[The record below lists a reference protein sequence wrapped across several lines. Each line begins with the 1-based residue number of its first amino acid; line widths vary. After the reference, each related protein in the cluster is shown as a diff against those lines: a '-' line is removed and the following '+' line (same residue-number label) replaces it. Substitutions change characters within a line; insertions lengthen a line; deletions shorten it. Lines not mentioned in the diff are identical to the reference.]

1 MSALAMGLLKKGCSV
16 SGSDLVK
23 NDETNKLEKLGAVIF
38 TSQVRQNIEF
48 VTSKFTNRFINFVVS
63 SAIKPENEEF
73 SYCKEKNL
81 SIKHRSEILAML
93 MRTYTALAVAGSHGK
108 TSTSTFLSTILELC
122 TRNSSSITGGI
133 IPIYNSNCHL
143 ENTKYLVAEVDE
155 SDGTIDK
162 YKSDIGIINNI
173 DFDHCDHFSNL
184 SEVISSFKSFAK
196 NSKKLLLNF
205 DCETSRNNFNS
216 NYKWSNTTAKNV
228 AYAIIPTE
236 INSKYTI
243 GKYYENG
250 NFISS
255 LNIPIPGLHNLSNI
269 TAAIAASRMIGV
281 DFIEIKKNLKY
292 LKLPKKRFEFR
303 GQIDERSLY
312 DDYAHHPNE
321 IKETIKLG
329 RLFIKQKNNNEFQ
342 KNRLVALFQ
351 PHRYSRVKQFNKEF
365 AEELSKADV
374 IYVTSIYGAGEG
386 NEDKIT
392 SKIITD
398 LIYKTSLKH
407 EINILDLRPIFLQL
421 KDKPLYFK
429 TDTHWNKLAASI
441 AYEKTIDELNKI
453 YNAGIQKVNYNITDN
468 YIGGGDL
475 SRFLKISEYLP
486 QDYENKYEFD
496 FSRNDEICIGKLNK
510 FPACKN
516 EPNREINIHA
526 HVSNE
531 FTINS
536 NPINDSNLLFVGDS
550 YSKYNSQLFNFTF
563 STIIRYSHYNINGKT
578 LSNFI
583 KNKYQPN
590 IAIYS
595 ITERQLYYDE
605 IVREP

>member
-1 MSALAMGLLKKGCSV
+1 MDKKLLLKSHFHFIGIGGIGMSALAIGLLKRGCSV

-23 NDETNKLEKLGAVIF
+23 NDETKKLEKLGAVIF
-38 TSQVRQNIEF
+38 TYQIRQNIEF
-48 VTSKFTNRFINFVVS
+48 VISKFTNKLINFVVS

-73 SYCKEKNL
+73 LYCREKNL

-93 MRTYTALAVAGSHGK
+93 MRNYTTLAVAGSHGK

-143 ENTKYLVAEVDE
+143 ENTKFLVAEVDE
-155 SDGTIDK
+155 SDGTINK
-162 YKSDIGIINNI
+162 YNSDIGIINNI
-173 DFDHCDHFSNL
+173 DYDHCDHFSNL

-196 NSKKLLLNF
+196 NSKKLLFNF
-205 DCETSRNNFNS
+205 DCKFSRNNFYS

-243 GKYYENG
+243 GKYYENE

-269 TAAIAASRMIGV
+269 TAAIAATRMIGV
-281 DFIEIKKNLKY
+281 DLLEIKKNIKY

-329 RLFIKQKNNNEFQ
+329 RLLLQQKHNNECQ
-342 KNRLVALFQ
+342 KSRLIAIFQ
-351 PHRYSRVKQFNKEF
+351 PHRYSRVKQFNEEF

-398 LIYKTSLKH
+398 LIYKKNKNVIY
-407 EINILDLRPIFLQL
+407 INNYYELTKNFFELTQKGDFILNMGAGDCHNLWSNLQ
-421 KDKPLYFK
+421 
-429 TDTHWNKLAASI
+429 
-441 AYEKTIDELNKI
+441 EKNLNK
-453 YNAGIQKVNYNITDN
+453 
-468 YIGGGDL
+468 
-475 SRFLKISEYLP
+475 
-486 QDYENKYEFD
+486 
-496 FSRNDEICIGKLNK
+496 
-510 FPACKN
+510 
-516 EPNREINIHA
+516 
-526 HVSNE
+526 
-531 FTINS
+531 
-536 NPINDSNLLFVGDS
+536 
-550 YSKYNSQLFNFTF
+550 
-563 STIIRYSHYNINGKT
+563 
-578 LSNFI
+578 
-583 KNKYQPN
+583 
-590 IAIYS
+590 
-595 ITERQLYYDE
+595 
-605 IVREP
+605 

>member
-1 MSALAMGLLKKGCSV
+1 MDKKLLLKSHFHFIGIGGIGMSALAMGLLKKGCSV

-48 VTSKFTNRFINFVVS
+48 VTSKFTNRLIKFVVS

-93 MRTYTALAVAGSHGK
+93 MRTYTALAIAGSHGK
-108 TSTSTFLSTILELC
+108 TSTSTFLSTLLELC

-205 DCETSRNNFNS
+205 DCETSRKNFYS
-216 NYKWSNTTAKNV
+216 NCKWSNSTAKNV

-250 NFISS
+250 NFISN

-329 RLFIKQKNNNEFQ
+329 R
-342 KNRLVALFQ
+342 
-351 PHRYSRVKQFNKEF
+351 
-365 AEELSKADV
+365 
-374 IYVTSIYGAGEG
+374 
-386 NEDKIT
+386 
-392 SKIITD
+392 
-398 LIYKTSLKH
+398 
-407 EINILDLRPIFLQL
+407 
-421 KDKPLYFK
+421 
-429 TDTHWNKLAASI
+429 
-441 AYEKTIDELNKI
+441 
-453 YNAGIQKVNYNITDN
+453 
-468 YIGGGDL
+468 
-475 SRFLKISEYLP
+475 
-486 QDYENKYEFD
+486 
-496 FSRNDEICIGKLNK
+496 
-510 FPACKN
+510 
-516 EPNREINIHA
+516 
-526 HVSNE
+526 
-531 FTINS
+531 
-536 NPINDSNLLFVGDS
+536 
-550 YSKYNSQLFNFTF
+550 
-563 STIIRYSHYNINGKT
+563 
-578 LSNFI
+578 
-583 KNKYQPN
+583 
-590 IAIYS
+590 
-595 ITERQLYYDE
+595 
-605 IVREP
+605 